1 MKNETAKCF
10 YYNLHS
16 LSLSPISFSCFLDLP
31 VALVSYFYYV
41 LFFLNLCQ
49 ANCAAFSALL
59 AAAAAAADEFHYE
72 TNKSSHANATRRCCR
87 RRLSDCTASCSFKSH
102 FMHLLSMLNFV
113 CACVC
118 VWRVNT
124 IRVEQK
130 LFGQDYESTGSSIYL
145 KRPHCVLVI
154 SPEHSM
160 ACRTRYARS
169 QNTLPLAND

>member
-1 MKNETAKCF
+1 MTDSVRHWAMKNETAKCF

-113 CACVC
+113 CMCVC
-118 VWRVNT
+118 VCVAS
-124 IRVEQK
+124 QH
-130 LFGQDYESTGSSIYL
+130 YSSRTKAIWARL
-145 KRPHCVLVI
+145 W
-154 SPEHSM
+154 EHWE
-160 ACRTRYARS
+160 
-169 QNTLPLAND
+169 